1 MQEVVSQAHTLYSYL
16 VSGFHAKKSGK
27 TGKKTGKKRGK
38 KHHHAHS
45 KTHHGRITSV
55 AISSCGGWIVSGS
68 ADERVILWKKVL
80 GEFYYEMSYSH
91 EAAVH
96 SVQLVTPLQGGELII
111 TSSCSKAIYTSR
123 YNSVLD
129 KLAAPEY
136 IHPLAL
142 GREPTHSLT

>member
-16 VSGFHAKKSGK
+16 VSGFHAKKSG
-27 TGKKTGKKRGK
+27 KTGKKRGK

-68 ADERVILWKKVL
+68 ADKRVILWKKVS
-80 GEFYYEMSYSH
+80 GEFYKNEMSYSH

-111 TSSCSKAIYTSR
+111 TSSCSKKIYTSR

-129 KLAAPEY
+129 NK
-136 IHPLAL
+136 HSLAL